1 MRPLFVLVTVS
12 WVFLLVT
19 VGSSVVSAQ
28 NSLPPPEIVHP
39 VYNSTYP
46 GYDSAWSN
54 NLRLRLIR
62 VPNVQRYR
70 IILSDRNRVDY
81 FDQVMNVSQGMPMPP
96 EQTPTPP
103 GPPIPQSVLFN
114 IPVPASQQGQVNF
127 VRVRSVANDN
137 SVSQGSREQR
147 FIVLPTAP
155 AISGPSHPST
165 LPADRTVTFSWMPS
179 NLKVPG
185 LGSPLA
191 NDFQLTILT
200 GAPEEV
206 SWNPFNPAGVAPP
219 NQSIS
224 LSTGSNCPIV
234 PGEST
239 MRRCHTLT
247 LPAVPTA
254 FIWTMARCA
263 TFTTDPSHPQEQG
276 KGRRCGSGSPFRT
289 LSAAGGM
296 TGTFASL
303 ADTFRNPRCV
313 NCHALVPSNFSFPSF
328 GVSHP
333 VSVTA
338 QTNNNPTANCTGCH
352 SRPVLNTQVGPT
364 HTRWHGPSGMDFRG
378 LGNQQLCQRA
388 RGSGNGQAVLQHL
401 LEDELIL
408 WAVSDG
414 VLPAGARGGG
424 AAQPGS
430 ISAWRNLVQAWVNAG
445 MPCS

>member
-1 MRPLFVLVTVS
+1 MRP
-12 WVFLLVT
+12 
-19 VGSSVVSAQ
+19 SVVVVSILWILSLVVVWPAGVFAQ

-39 VYNSTYP
+39 VYNSTRP
-46 GYDSAWSN
+46 GIDSAWSN
-54 NLRLRLIR
+54 NLRLRLTK
-62 VPNVQRYR
+62 VSNVQRYR
-70 IILSDRNRVDY
+70 IILSDRTRVDY
-81 FDQVMNVSQGMPMPP
+81 FDQVMNVSQGMPIPP
-96 EQTPTPP
+96 ETPSNPP
-103 GPPIPQSVLFN
+103 GPPIPESVLFN

-179 NLKVPG
+179 NLKAPG
-185 LGSPLA
+185 LGSTFS

-206 SWNPFNPAGVAPP
+206 GWNPFNPAGVAPP
-219 NQSIS
+219 NLSIS
-224 LSTGSNCPIV
+224 PSTGSNCPFV

-247 LPAVPTA
+247 LPAGPTA

-289 LSAAGGM
+289 LNAAGGVP
-296 TGTFASL
+296 GTFASL

-313 NCHALVPSNFSFPSF
+313 NCHALVPSGFNFASF
-328 GVSHP
+328 GVSHN
-333 VSVTA
+333 VAVNA
-338 QTNNNPTANCTGCH
+338 QTNNNPTNCIGCH

-364 HTRWHGPSGMDFRG
+364 HTRWHGPSEMDFRG
-378 LGNQQLCQRA
+378 LANPQLCQRA

-414 VLPAGARGGG
+414 ILPAGARGGG
-424 AAQPGS
+424 AAPPGS
-430 ISAWRNLVQAWVNAG
+430 IAAWRSLVQAWVNAG